1 MMEYELKVKQIV
13 VNEEK
18 KGRRW
23 ENNDKRKGKV
33 WKEEEVE
40 REKGKE
46 VEK

>member
-18 KGRRW
+18 KGRRR